1 MADFMNVPS
10 FFSDLS
16 QAAAQ
21 DIMTSQLATNQPE
34 PGQGIFTTSDPI
46 IPDRIV
52 AERLR
57 HLDPDIYDLR
67 DQSHLMKLFKVMLG
81 GAGLGGLRR
90 QAAVARLQAMFNGM
104 HFLDLDRFYGALFGI
119 QRSVGEAYTDQNF
132 DPYIDATDSDTWD
145 EIHAQD
151 ASYRGRL
158 IKFAKAIPLG
168 ATYIGLKTMVEAL
181 IGVPCEIY
189 ESWALIDEK
198 NEASTVAPGVL
209 TYPYS
214 LLESTAVK
222 WSGLEGSSWGTWGG
236 TNITQVSRQ
245 GLNNRADF
253 VIQPK
258 REITR
263 PEAYELV
270 RVMERF
276 RPAGTAFTIDPMGV
290 ALYSAVQPRTIAAD
304 SEYWEVVSAVTPNP
318 NLIAPPGGIYPS
330 QTAEFRPAFASY
342 QSAEWSY
349 NGDITT
355 VTSYTMESN
364 QVLARGNDELV
375 IYSDGTRHR
384 YLASDAPMSASQ
396 AMSAKLVSDG
406 VLTTGAYAPSR
417 GVTTQRSVVSA

>member
-34 PGQGIFTTSDPI
+34 PTQGIFTSSDPI
-46 IPDRIV
+46 LPDRIV
-52 AERLR
+52 AERLN
-57 HLDPDIYDLR
+57 HLDPDLYDLR
-67 DQSHLMKLFKVMLG
+67 DQSHLMKLFKVLLG

-104 HFLDLDRFYGALFGI
+104 HFLDLDRFYGALFGV
-119 QRSVGEAYTDQNF
+119 QRSTGEAYVDQNF
-132 DPYIDATDSDTWD
+132 DPYVGATDSDSWD

-158 IKFAKAIPLG
+158 IKFAKAIPMG

-181 IGVPCEIY
+181 VGVSCEIY
-189 ESWALIDEK
+189 ESWALIDER
-198 NEASTVAPGVL
+198 NASVSSAPGVL

-222 WSGLEGSSWGTWGG
+222 WSGMEGSSWGTWGG
-236 TNITQVSRQ
+236 ANITQVSRQ
-245 GLNNRADF
+245 GLSNRADF

-258 REITR
+258 RDITR
-263 PEAYELV
+263 PEAYQLV

-290 ALYSAVQPRTIAAD
+290 ALHREIEPRSIAAD
-304 SEYWEVVSAVTPNP
+304 SEYWEVVSTVTPNP
-318 NLIAPPGGIYPS
+318 NLISPPGGIYPS
-330 QTAEFRPAFASY
+330 NPKEVRPAFASY
-342 QSAEWSY
+342 QSAEWSH
-349 NGDITT
+349 NGDIAT
-355 VTSYTMESN
+355 VTSYVMESHRTLVSN
-364 QVLARGNDELV
+364 NNELV
-375 IYSDGTRHR
+375 TYSDGSQHVYT
-384 YLASDAPMSASQ
+384 ASDAAMPAAQ
-396 AMSAKLVSDG
+396 AMSARLVSDG
-406 VLTTGAYAPSR
+406 VLTTGAYSPSR
-417 GVTTQRSVVSA
+417 GTAAQHAAVSA

>member
-10 FFSDLS
+10 FFDDLS
-16 QAAAQ
+16 KAVAQ

-34 PGQGIFTTSDPI
+34 PTQGLFTTSDPI

-52 AERLR
+52 AERLG

-90 QAAVARLQAMFNGM
+90 QATVARLQAMFNGM

-119 QRSVGEAYTDQNF
+119 QRSISEAYTDQNF
-132 DPYIDATDSDTWD
+132 DPYVDATDSDTWD
-145 EIHAQD
+145 QIHAQD

-158 IKFAKAIPLG
+158 VKFAKAIPLG

-198 NEASTVAPGVL
+198 NEVASTPGVL

-214 LLESTAVK
+214 LLENTAVK
-222 WSGLEGSSWGTWGG
+222 WSGMEGSSWGTWGG
-236 TNITQVSRQ
+236 TNVTQVSRQ
-245 GLNNRADF
+245 GLNNRGDF

-263 PEAYELV
+263 PESYQLV

-290 ALYSAVQPRTIAAD
+290 ALYSAVQPRGVAAD
-304 SEYWEVVSAVTPNP
+304 SEYWEVVLAVTPNP

-330 QTAEFRPAFASY
+330 QSREVRPAFGSY

-349 NGDITT
+349 NGDVTT
-355 VTSYTMESN
+355 VTSYVMESDRILTRN
-364 QVLARGNDELV
+364 NDELV
-375 IYSDGTRHR
+375 TYSDGTQHR
-384 YLASDAPMSASQ
+384 YAASDAPMSAAQ

-406 VLTTGAYAPSR
+406 VMTTGAYSPSR
-417 GVTTQRSVVSA
+417 GVTTRRAAVSA